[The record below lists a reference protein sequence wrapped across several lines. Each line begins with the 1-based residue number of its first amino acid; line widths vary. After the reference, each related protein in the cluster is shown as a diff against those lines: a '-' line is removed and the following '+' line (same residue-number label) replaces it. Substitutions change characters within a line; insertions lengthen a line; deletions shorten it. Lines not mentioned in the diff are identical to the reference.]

1 MAVGVGTVVG
11 VCTGPAVAVGRG
23 SQPISSVEVGLG
35 VGDGVGP
42 ALSGPQ
48 AVVAAIAKIL
58 LVWAI
63 ALAAL
68 LPNLVWAERR
78 GAGMIQDRPGPNRV
92 GPFGLFQAVADVIKL
107 FMKEDVTPLY
117 VDKLLYNLAP
127 WITMM
132 PALVT
137 FAVIPF
143 GATLPVTLGGVT
155 RDVPLIIADVNIG
168 ILYIFAFASLGVYG
182 IVLAGWS
189 SNNKYSLMGGLR
201 ASAQIISY
209 ELAMGFAAASTF
221 LVAGSL
227 RLPAVVEW
235 QQAHVWNVVPQFVGF
250 LIFLIAV
257 FAETNRLPFDLAE
270 AEAELVAGFHTEYSA
285 FKFGMFFMGEYA
297 NIIAASGL
305 VVTLY
310 FGGWSLPGIAFTG
323 VWGAIASIAVFFA
336 KTLAFIALFIWV
348 RWTFPRFRYDQLM
361 DLGWKVLLPLSF
373 FHLIVVAAFVA
384 AK

>member
-1 MAVGVGTVVG
+1 MSDATFY
-11 VCTGPAVAVGRG
+11 
-23 SQPISSVEVGLG
+23 
-35 VGDGVGP
+35 
-42 ALSGPQ
+42 
-48 AVVAAIAKIL
+48 VVAAIAKIL
-58 LVWAI
+58 LIWAI

-143 GATLPVTLGGVT
+143 GAPLDVTLGGVT
-155 RDVPLIIADVNIG
+155 RNVPLIIADVNIG
-168 ILYIFAFASLGVYG
+168 ILYIFAFASLGIYG

-189 SNNKYSLMGGLR
+189 SNNKYSMMGALR

-209 ELAMGFAAASTF
+209 ELAMGFAAASVF
-221 LVAGSL
+221 IVAGSL

-305 VVTLY
+305 TVTLY
-310 FGGWSLPGIAFTG
+310 FGGWSLPGVAFTG
-323 VWGAIASIAVFFA
+323 LWGALASIAVFFT
-336 KTLAFIALFIWV
+336 KTLLFIALFIWV

>member
-1 MAVGVGTVVG
+1 MSDATF
-11 VCTGPAVAVGRG
+11 
-23 SQPISSVEVGLG
+23 
-35 VGDGVGP
+35 
-42 ALSGPQ
+42 

-117 VDKLLYNLAP
+117 VDKFLYNLAP
-127 WITMM
+127 WVTMM

-143 GATLPVTLGGVT
+143 GAPLDVTIGGVT
-155 RDVPLIIADVNIG
+155 RNVPLIIADVNIG
-168 ILYIFAFASLGVYG
+168 ILYVFAFSSLGIYG

-189 SNNKYSLMGGLR
+189 SNNKYSMMGGLR

-209 ELAMGFAAASTF
+209 ELSMGFAAAATF

-323 VWGAIASIAVFFA
+323 VWGALASIAVFFA

-348 RWTFPRFRYDQLM
+348 RWTLPRFRYDQLM

>member
-1 MAVGVGTVVG
+1 MSDATF
-11 VCTGPAVAVGRG
+11 
-23 SQPISSVEVGLG
+23 
-35 VGDGVGP
+35 
-42 ALSGPQ
+42 

-117 VDKLLYNLAP
+117 VDRFLYNLAP

-143 GATLPVTLGGVT
+143 GATLPVTLDGVT
-155 RDVPLIIADVNIG
+155 RDVPLVIADVNIG
-168 ILYIFAFASLGVYG
+168 ILYIFAFGSLGVYG

-189 SNNKYSLMGGLR
+189 SNNKYSMMGGLR

-235 QQAHVWNVVPQFVGF
+235 QQTHVWNVVPQFVGF

-323 VWGAIASIAVFFA
+323 VWGALASIAVFFV

-373 FHLIVVAAFVA
+373 FHLIAVAAFVA

>member
-1 MAVGVGTVVG
+1 MSDVTF
-11 VCTGPAVAVGRG
+11 
-23 SQPISSVEVGLG
+23 S
-35 VGDGVGP
+35 
-42 ALSGPQ
+42 
-48 AVVAAIAKIL
+48 VVAAIAKIL

-92 GPFGLFQAVADVIKL
+92 GPFGLFQAIADVIKL

-117 VDKLLYNLAP
+117 VDRFLYNLAP

-373 FHLIVVAAFVA
+373 LHLIVVAAFVA

>member
-1 MAVGVGTVVG
+1 VSDATF
-11 VCTGPAVAVGRG
+11 
-23 SQPISSVEVGLG
+23 
-35 VGDGVGP
+35 
-42 ALSGPQ
+42 
-48 AVVAAIAKIL
+48 AVVAAAAKIL

-107 FMKEDVTPLY
+107 FMKEDVTPRY

-155 RDVPLIIADVNIG
+155 RDVPLVIADVNIG
-168 ILYIFAFASLGVYG
+168 ILYIFAFGSLGVYG
-182 IVLAGWS
+182 IVLAGWA

-235 QQAHVWNVVPQFVGF
+235 QQTHVWNVVPQFVGF

-310 FGGWSLPGIAFTG
+310 FGGWSLPGVAFTG
-323 VWGAIASIAVFFA
+323 IWGAIASIAVFFA

>member
-1 MAVGVGTVVG
+1 MSDATF
-11 VCTGPAVAVGRG
+11 T
-23 SQPISSVEVGLG
+23 
-35 VGDGVGP
+35 
-42 ALSGPQ
+42 
-48 AVVAAIAKIL
+48 VVAAIAKIL
-58 LVWAI
+58 LIWAI

-107 FMKEDVTPLY
+107 FMKEDVTPTY
-117 VDKLLYNLAP
+117 VDKFIYNLAP

-143 GATLPVTLGGVT
+143 GAPLDVTIGGVT
-155 RDVPLIIADVNIG
+155 RNVPLIIADVNIG

-189 SNNKYSLMGGLR
+189 SNNKYSMMGGLR

-209 ELAMGFAAASTF
+209 ELSMGFAAASTF

-235 QQAHVWNVVPQFVGF
+235 QQTHVWNVVPQFVGF

-323 VWGAIASIAVFFA
+323 VWGALASIAVFFA
-336 KTLAFIALFIWV
+336 KTLMFIALFIWV
-348 RWTFPRFRYDQLM
+348 RWTLPRFRYDQLM

>member
-1 MAVGVGTVVG
+1 MSDATF
-11 VCTGPAVAVGRG
+11 T
-23 SQPISSVEVGLG
+23 
-35 VGDGVGP
+35 
-42 ALSGPQ
+42 
-48 AVVAAIAKIL
+48 VVAAIAKIL
-58 LVWAI
+58 LIWAI

-107 FMKEDVTPLY
+107 FMKEDVTPTY
-117 VDKLLYNLAP
+117 VDRFIYNLAP

-143 GATLPVTLGGVT
+143 GAPLDVTIGGVT
-155 RDVPLIIADVNIG
+155 RNVPLIIADVNIG
-168 ILYIFAFASLGVYG
+168 ILYVFAFASLGVYG

-189 SNNKYSLMGGLR
+189 SNNKYSMMGGLR

-209 ELAMGFAAASTF
+209 ELSMGFAAASTF

-235 QQAHVWNVVPQFVGF
+235 QQTHVWNVVPQFVGF

-310 FGGWSLPGIAFTG
+310 FGGWSLPGVAFTG
-323 VWGAIASIAVFFA
+323 VWGALASIAVFFA

-348 RWTFPRFRYDQLM
+348 RWTLPRFRYDQLM

-373 FHLIVVAAFVA
+373 FHLIAVAAFVA

>member
-1 MAVGVGTVVG
+1 MSDATF
-11 VCTGPAVAVGRG
+11 
-23 SQPISSVEVGLG
+23 
-35 VGDGVGP
+35 
-42 ALSGPQ
+42 

-117 VDKLLYNLAP
+117 VDRFLYNLAP

-143 GATLPVTLGGVT
+143 GAPLDVTLDGVT
-155 RDVPLIIADVNIG
+155 RHVPLVIADVNIG
-168 ILYIFAFASLGVYG
+168 ILYIFAFGSLGVYG

-235 QQAHVWNVVPQFVGF
+235 QQTHVWNVVPQFVGF
-250 LIFLIAV
+250 LIFLIAI

-310 FGGWSLPGIAFTG
+310 FGGWSLPGVAFTG
-323 VWGAIASIAVFFA
+323 VWGALASVAVFFA

-373 FHLIVVAAFVA
+373 FHLIAVAAFVA

>member
-1 MAVGVGTVVG
+1 
-11 VCTGPAVAVGRG
+11 
-23 SQPISSVEVGLG
+23 
-35 VGDGVGP
+35 
-42 ALSGPQ
+42 
-48 AVVAAIAKIL
+48 
-58 LVWAI
+58 
-63 ALAAL
+63 
-68 LPNLVWAERR
+68 
-78 GAGMIQDRPGPNRV
+78 
-92 GPFGLFQAVADVIKL
+92 LFQAVADVIKF

-117 VDKLLYNLAP
+117 VDKLLFNLAP
-127 WITMM
+127 WITLM
-132 PALVT
+132 PALTT

-143 GATLPVTLGGVT
+143 GSSLPVTIGGVT
-155 RDVPLIIADVNIG
+155 REVPLIIADVNIG

-189 SNNKYSLMGGLR
+189 SNNKYSMMGALR

-235 QQAHVWNVVPQFVGF
+235 QQAHVWNVVPQFIGF
-250 LIFLIAV
+250 LIFLVAA

-270 AEAELVAGFHTEYSA
+270 AEAELVAGYHTEYSA

-297 NIIAASGL
+297 NLMAASAL

-310 FGGWSLPGIAFTG
+310 FGGWSIPGVALTG

-336 KTLAFIALFIWV
+336 KTLCFVGLFIWV
-348 RWTFPRFRYDQLM
+348 RWTLPRFRYDQLM

>member
-1 MAVGVGTVVG
+1 MSDATF
-11 VCTGPAVAVGRG
+11 T
-23 SQPISSVEVGLG
+23 
-35 VGDGVGP
+35 
-42 ALSGPQ
+42 
-48 AVVAAIAKIL
+48 VVAAIAKIL
-58 LVWAI
+58 LIWAI
-63 ALAAL
+63 ALAGL

-107 FMKEDVTPLY
+107 FMKEDVTPTY
-117 VDKLLYNLAP
+117 VDKLIYNLAP

-143 GATLPVTLGGVT
+143 GAPLDVTLGGVT
-155 RDVPLIIADVNIG
+155 RTVPLVIADVNIG

-189 SNNKYSLMGGLR
+189 SNNKYSMMGGLR

-209 ELAMGFAAASTF
+209 ELSMGFAAASTF

-235 QQAHVWNVVPQFVGF
+235 QQTHVWNVVPQFVGF

-285 FKFGMFFMGEYA
+285 FKFGMFFMAEYA

-323 VWGAIASIAVFFA
+323 VWGALASIAVFFA
-336 KTLAFIALFIWV
+336 KTLMFIALFIWV
-348 RWTFPRFRYDQLM
+348 RWTLPRFRYDQLM

-373 FHLIVVAAFVA
+373 IHLIVVAAFVA

>member
-1 MAVGVGTVVG
+1 MSDATFYF
-11 VCTGPAVAVGRG
+11 
-23 SQPISSVEVGLG
+23 
-35 VGDGVGP
+35 
-42 ALSGPQ
+42 
-48 AVVAAIAKIL
+48 VAAIAKIL
-58 LVWAI
+58 LIWAI

-117 VDKLLYNLAP
+117 VDKFLYNLAP

-143 GATLPVTLGGVT
+143 GAPLDVTIGGVT
-155 RDVPLIIADVNIG
+155 RNVPLIIADVNIG
-168 ILYIFAFASLGVYG
+168 ILYIFAFSSLGIYG
-182 IVLAGWS
+182 IVLAGWA
-189 SNNKYSLMGGLR
+189 SNNKYSMMGALR

-235 QQAHVWNVVPQFVGF
+235 QQTHVWNVVPQFVGF

-305 VVTLY
+305 TVTLY

-323 VWGAIASIAVFFA
+323 VWGALASIAVFFA
-336 KTLAFIALFIWV
+336 KTLMFIALFIWV
-348 RWTFPRFRYDQLM
+348 RWTLPRFRYDQLM

>member
-1 MAVGVGTVVG
+1 VSDATFEL
-11 VCTGPAVAVGRG
+11 AA
-23 SQPISSVEVGLG
+23 
-35 VGDGVGP
+35 
-42 ALSGPQ
+42 SG
-48 AVVAAIAKIL
+48 AKIL
-58 LVWAI
+58 FVWAVV
-63 ALAAL
+63 LAAL

-92 GPFGLFQAVADVIKL
+92 GPFGLFQAVADVIKF

-117 VDKLLYNLAP
+117 VDKLLFNLAP
-127 WITMM
+127 WITLM

-143 GATLPVTLGGVT
+143 GSTLPVTIDGVT
-155 RDVPLIIADVNIG
+155 RNVPLVIADVNIG

-182 IVLAGWS
+182 IVLAGWA
-189 SNNKYSLMGGLR
+189 SNNKYSMMGGLR

-209 ELAMGFAAASTF
+209 ELAMGFAAAAA
-221 LVAGSL
+221 L
-227 RLPAVVEW
+227 LPAGRLNLPTVVEW
-235 QQAHVWNVVPQFVGF
+235 QAAHVWNVVPQFVGF
-250 LIFLIAV
+250 LIFLIAA

-270 AEAELVAGFHTEYSA
+270 AEAELVAGYHTEYSA

-297 NIIAASGL
+297 NLVAASGL
-305 VVTLY
+305 LVTLY
-310 FGGWSLPGIAFTG
+310 FGGWSLPGVAFTG
-323 VWGAIASIAVFFA
+323 VWGALASVVVFFA
-336 KTLAFIALFIWV
+336 KTLAFVGLFIWV

-373 FHLIVVAAFVA
+373 FHLIAVAAFVA

>member
-1 MAVGVGTVVG
+1 MSDATF
-11 VCTGPAVAVGRG
+11 
-23 SQPISSVEVGLG
+23 
-35 VGDGVGP
+35 
-42 ALSGPQ
+42 

-143 GATLPVTLGGVT
+143 GAPLDVTIGGVT
-155 RDVPLIIADVNIG
+155 RNVPLIIADVNIG
-168 ILYIFAFASLGVYG
+168 ILYIFAFSSLGIYG
-182 IVLAGWS
+182 IVLAGWA
-189 SNNKYSLMGGLR
+189 SNNKYSMMGGLR

-209 ELAMGFAAASTF
+209 ELSMGFAAASTF

-235 QQAHVWNVVPQFVGF
+235 QQTHVWNVVPQFVGF

-323 VWGAIASIAVFFA
+323 VWGALASIAVFFA

-348 RWTFPRFRYDQLM
+348 RWTLPRFRYDQLM

-373 FHLIVVAAFVA
+373 LHLIVVAAFVA

>member
-1 MAVGVGTVVG
+1 MSDATF
-11 VCTGPAVAVGRG
+11 T
-23 SQPISSVEVGLG
+23 
-35 VGDGVGP
+35 
-42 ALSGPQ
+42 
-48 AVVAAIAKIL
+48 VVAAIAKIL
-58 LVWAI
+58 LIWAI

-107 FMKEDVTPLY
+107 FMKEDVTPTY
-117 VDKLLYNLAP
+117 VDRFIYNLAP

-143 GATLPVTLGGVT
+143 GAPLDVTIGGVT
-155 RDVPLIIADVNIG
+155 RNVPLIIADVNIG
-168 ILYIFAFASLGVYG
+168 ILYVFAFASLGVYG

-189 SNNKYSLMGGLR
+189 SNNKYSMMGGLR

-209 ELAMGFAAASTF
+209 ELSMGFAAASTF

-235 QQAHVWNVVPQFVGF
+235 QQTHVWNVVPQFVGF

-310 FGGWSLPGIAFTG
+310 FGGWSLPGVAFTG
-323 VWGAIASIAVFFA
+323 VWGALASIAVFFA

-348 RWTFPRFRYDQLM
+348 RWTLPRFRYDQLM

>member
-1 MAVGVGTVVG
+1 MSDATF
-11 VCTGPAVAVGRG
+11 T
-23 SQPISSVEVGLG
+23 
-35 VGDGVGP
+35 
-42 ALSGPQ
+42 
-48 AVVAAIAKIL
+48 VVAAIAKIL
-58 LVWAI
+58 LIWAI

-107 FMKEDVTPLY
+107 FMKEDVTPTY
-117 VDKLLYNLAP
+117 VDRFIYNLAP

-143 GATLPVTLGGVT
+143 GAPLDVTIGGVT
-155 RDVPLIIADVNIG
+155 RNVPLIIADVNIG

-189 SNNKYSLMGGLR
+189 SNNKYSMMGGLR

-209 ELAMGFAAASTF
+209 ELSMGFAAASTF

-235 QQAHVWNVVPQFVGF
+235 QQTHVWNVVPQFVGF

-323 VWGAIASIAVFFA
+323 VWGALASIAVFFA
-336 KTLAFIALFIWV
+336 KTLMFIALFIWV
-348 RWTFPRFRYDQLM
+348 RWTLPRFRYDQLM

>member
-1 MAVGVGTVVG
+1 MSDATF
-11 VCTGPAVAVGRG
+11 
-23 SQPISSVEVGLG
+23 
-35 VGDGVGP
+35 
-42 ALSGPQ
+42 

-117 VDKLLYNLAP
+117 VDKFLYNLAP
-127 WITMM
+127 WVTMM

-143 GATLPVTLGGVT
+143 GAPLDVTIGGVT
-155 RDVPLIIADVNIG
+155 RNVPLIIADVNIG
-168 ILYIFAFASLGVYG
+168 ILYVFAFSSLGIYG

-189 SNNKYSLMGGLR
+189 SNNKYSMMGGLR
-201 ASAQIISY
+201 ASVQIISY
-209 ELAMGFAAASTF
+209 ELSMGFAAAATF

-227 RLPAVVEW
+227 RLPAVVAW

-310 FGGWSLPGIAFTG
+310 FGGWSLPGIAFSG
-323 VWGAIASIAVFFA
+323 VWGALASIAVFFA

-348 RWTFPRFRYDQLM
+348 RWTLPRFRYDQLM

-373 FHLIVVAAFVA
+373 LHLIVVAAFVA

>member
-1 MAVGVGTVVG
+1 VSDATFTV
-11 VCTGPAVAVGRG
+11 
-23 SQPISSVEVGLG
+23 L
-35 VGDGVGP
+35 
-42 ALSGPQ
+42 
-48 AVVAAIAKIL
+48 AAIAKIL
-58 LVWAI
+58 LIWAI

-107 FMKEDVTPLY
+107 FMKEDVTPTY
-117 VDKLLYNLAP
+117 VDKFIYNLAP

-143 GATLPVTLGGVT
+143 GAPLDVTLGGVT
-155 RDVPLIIADVNIG
+155 RKVPLIIADVNIG
-168 ILYIFAFASLGVYG
+168 ILYIFAFASLGIYG

-189 SNNKYSLMGGLR
+189 SNNKYSMMGGLR

-209 ELAMGFAAASTF
+209 ELSMGFAAASVF

-235 QQAHVWNVVPQFVGF
+235 QQTHVWNVVPQFVGF

-305 VVTLY
+305 TVTLY

-323 VWGAIASIAVFFA
+323 VWGALASIAVFFA
-336 KTLAFIALFIWV
+336 KTLLFIALFIWV
-348 RWTFPRFRYDQLM
+348 RWTLPRFRYDQLM

>member
-1 MAVGVGTVVG
+1 
-11 VCTGPAVAVGRG
+11 
-23 SQPISSVEVGLG
+23 
-35 VGDGVGP
+35 
-42 ALSGPQ
+42 
-48 AVVAAIAKIL
+48 
-58 LVWAI
+58 
-63 ALAAL
+63 
-68 LPNLVWAERR
+68 
-78 GAGMIQDRPGPNRV
+78 
-92 GPFGLFQAVADVIKL
+92 VIKL
-107 FMKEDVTPLY
+107 FMKEDVTPTY

-143 GATLPVTLGGVT
+143 GAPLDVTIGGVT
-155 RDVPLIIADVNIG
+155 RNVPLIIADVNIG

-209 ELAMGFAAASTF
+209 ELAMGFAAASVF
-221 LVAGSL
+221 IVAGSL
-227 RLPAVVEW
+227 RLPAVVDW
-235 QQAHVWNVVPQFVGF
+235 QRAHVWNVVPQFVGF

-270 AEAELVAGFHTEYSA
+270 AEAELVAGYHTEYSA

-305 VVTLY
+305 TVTLY

-336 KTLAFIALFIWV
+336 KTLMFIALFIWV

>member
-1 MAVGVGTVVG
+1 M
-11 VCTGPAVAVGRG
+11 
-23 SQPISSVEVGLG
+23 SEVTF
-35 VGDGVGP
+35 
-42 ALSGPQ
+42 AL
-48 AVVAAIAKIL
+48 AAAGAKIL
-58 LVWAI
+58 FVWLV
-63 ALAAL
+63 ALAVI

-78 GAGMIQDRPGPNRV
+78 VAGMIQDRPGPNRV

-117 VDKLLYNLAP
+117 VDRFLYNLAP

-143 GATLPVTLGGVT
+143 GSTVPVTLGGVT
-155 RDVPLIIADVNIG
+155 RDVPLVIADVNIG
-168 ILYIFAFASLGVYG
+168 ILYIFAFSSLGVYG

-235 QQAHVWNVVPQFVGF
+235 QRAHVWNVVPQFVGF

-323 VWGAIASIAVFFA
+323 VLGAVASIAVFFA

-361 DLGWKVLLPLSF
+361 DLGWKVLLPVSF
-373 FHLIVVAAFVA
+373 FHLIAVAAFVA

>member
-1 MAVGVGTVVG
+1 VSDATFYV
-11 VCTGPAVAVGRG
+11 
-23 SQPISSVEVGLG
+23 L
-35 VGDGVGP
+35 
-42 ALSGPQ
+42 
-48 AVVAAIAKIL
+48 AAIAKIL
-58 LVWAI
+58 LIWAI

-107 FMKEDVTPLY
+107 FMKEDVTPTY

-143 GATLPVTLGGVT
+143 GAPLDVTLGGVT
-155 RDVPLIIADVNIG
+155 RHVPLIIADVNIG
-168 ILYIFAFASLGVYG
+168 ILYIFAFSSLGIYG
-182 IVLAGWS
+182 IVLAGWA

-209 ELAMGFAAASTF
+209 ELSMGFAAASTF

-305 VVTLY
+305 TVTLY
-310 FGGWSLPGIAFTG
+310 FGGWSLPGITFTG
-323 VWGAIASIAVFFA
+323 VWGALASIAVFFT
-336 KTLAFIALFIWV
+336 KTLMFVALFIWV